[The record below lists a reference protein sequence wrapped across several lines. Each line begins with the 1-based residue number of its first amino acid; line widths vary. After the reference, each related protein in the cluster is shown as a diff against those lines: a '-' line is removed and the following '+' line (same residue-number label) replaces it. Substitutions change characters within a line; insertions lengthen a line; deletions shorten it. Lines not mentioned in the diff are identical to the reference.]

1 MKLIKFALLC
11 LSVTMVYSVSAESFW
26 RSLFKN
32 RGLSIYALV
41 RFFAPKTLKDS
52 RYYAE
57 NRQISRCLSL
67 IKKTR

>member
-32 RGLSIYALV
+32 RRLSIYTLAQ
-41 RFFAPKTLKDS
+41 FFAPKTLKVP
-52 RYYAE
+52 RYYGE
-57 NRQISRCLSL
+57 NRQFSSYLNLRMSS
-67 IKKTR
+67 